1 MKNSLRLSALLLA
14 AGLATTSH
22 AGEIRIGLNSD
33 IRSTE
38 PGGPTR
44 DTNTDS
50 VLLHVVESLVA
61 YDENLS
67 VVPMLARA
75 YDVSADGR
83 TYTFHLRSGVSF
95 HNGATLTSADVK
107 WSWDRILAPKSGW
120 RCRNLFDGSA
130 VAGVRLLA
138 VEAPDAQTVVF
149 RLEKASPIFLE
160 AMASLQC
167 LPAVLHRDSVA
178 ADGSWKNPIGT
189 GPYRLAAW
197 KKGEAIVL
205 QRFDGYAAASEPAS
219 GLAGRKQALEETV
232 CWIVIPEHAAQKAAL
247 LAGQIDIM
255 VNVDPEDLPL
265 PADRFDTRIVPAL
278 DWDALLLQTRNPLLG
293 DIRVRRAIAA
303 AIDRP
308 ALVKAVTGGRASANP
323 SPISVASRWHSATMN
338 TATPYDP
345 KAAKELLA
353 QAGYRGQ
360 VLKLQTNKRYRTM
373 HDSAVIIQY
382 MLAKAGMSVELEIVD
397 WATQL
402 ANFREGKFQL
412 MAFGYSTKID
422 PSLELAPVIGDKS
435 KNPVYQWD
443 DRSIDE
449 LVRQIAQQSD
459 RAARQ
464 SLLDNLHTRM
474 IAQVPILPLFN
485 PPAIEVTRHGV
496 QGYKTWSVKTPRLWN
511 VRVER

>member
-1 MKNSLRLSALLLA
+1 MKISARLLA
-14 AGLATTSH
+14 LVLASAACAH

-50 VLLHVVESLVA
+50 VLLHVVEGLVA

-67 VVPMLARA
+67 VVPMLARS

-83 TYTFHLRSGVSF
+83 TYTFHMRPSVRF
-95 HNGATLTSADVK
+95 HNGAALTSADVK
-107 WSWDRILAPKSGW
+107 WSWDRILKPKSGW

-130 VAGVRLLA
+130 VAGARLLA
-138 VEAPDAQTVVF
+138 VDAPDANTVVF
-149 RLEKASPIFLE
+149 RLEQASPIFLE

-167 LPAVLHRDSVA
+167 LPAVLHRDSLA
-178 ADGSWKNPIGT
+178 PDGSWKSPIGT
-189 GPYRLAAW
+189 GPYRLSEW

-205 QRFDGYAAASEPAS
+205 RRFDGYAAATEPPS

-232 CWIVIPEHAAQKAAL
+232 RWIVIPEHAAQKAAL

-255 VNVDPEDLPL
+255 VNVDPEDLPF

-278 DWDALLLQTRNPLLG
+278 DWDALLLQTRNPWLG
-293 DIRVRRAIAA
+293 DIRMRRAIAA
-303 AIDRP
+303 AIDRA
-308 ALVKAVTGGRASANP
+308 ALVKAVTGDRASANP
-323 SPISVASRWHSATMN
+323 SPISVASRWHSATLG
-338 TATPYDP
+338 TATAYDP
-345 KAAKELLA
+345 AAAKKLLA

-382 MLAKAGMSVELEIVD
+382 MLAKVGMAVELEIVD

-412 MAFGYSTKID
+412 MCFGYSTKID
-422 PSLELAPVIGDKS
+422 PSLEFAPLIGNKS

-449 LVRQIAQQSD
+449 LARQIALQSD
-459 RAARQ
+459 RTARQ
-464 SLLDNLHTRM
+464 LLIDRLHTTM
-474 IAQVPILPLFN
+474 IDQVPILPLFN
-485 PPAIEVTRHGV
+485 PPAIEVTRRGV
-496 QGYKTWSVKTPRLWN
+496 KGYKTWSVKTPRLWN
-511 VRVER
+511 VKIER